1 MDIPAWLANVEMMR
15 VISLLKELPEGF
27 TKEMT
32 RIISTFANQ
41 AGISIENFRLME
53 EAFQTERY
61 KEELKIA
68 KNVQKSLLPQKLEQD
83 SEYDISAFS
92 QSADEVGGDYYDT
105 LRINDHE
112 VAFII
117 ADVSGKGTTAAF
129 HMSQMKGIFHS
140 LAQQQLD
147 PKEFMVRANM
157 ALKYCLERGS
167 FISATY
173 FVVDTQERKIF
184 YARAGHCPV
193 LYYSASSQKAEY
205 LKDKGTALGM
215 IKTKDYCNFIETN
228 QISYAA
234 GDIMVLYTDGIT
246 EAKDKKGEEF
256 DLVRLQQTV
265 VEVTEKSSREI
276 QEHLIK
282 RLYEYSGT
290 DEINDDYTT
299 MIVKFR

>member
-1 MDIPAWLANVEMMR
+1 
-15 VISLLKELPEGF
+15 
-27 TKEMT
+27 
-32 RIISTFANQ
+32 
-41 AGISIENFRLME
+41 
-53 EAFQTERY
+53 
-61 KEELKIA
+61 
-68 KNVQKSLLPQKLEQD
+68 
-83 SEYDISAFS
+83 
-92 QSADEVGGDYYDT
+92 
-105 LRINDHE
+105 
-112 VAFII
+112 
-117 ADVSGKGTTAAF
+117 
-129 HMSQMKGIFHS
+129 
-140 LAQQQLD
+140 
-147 PKEFMVRANM
+147 MVRANM

-173 FVVDTQERKIF
+173 FAIDTQEKKIS

-193 LYYSASSQKAEY
+193 LYYHAAKKTAEY

-228 QISYAA
+228 ELLYAP

-246 EAKDKKGEEF
+246 EAKDRKGEEF
-256 DLVRLQQTV
+256 DYERLRQTLC
-265 VEVTEKSSREI
+265 EVTDKSSREI